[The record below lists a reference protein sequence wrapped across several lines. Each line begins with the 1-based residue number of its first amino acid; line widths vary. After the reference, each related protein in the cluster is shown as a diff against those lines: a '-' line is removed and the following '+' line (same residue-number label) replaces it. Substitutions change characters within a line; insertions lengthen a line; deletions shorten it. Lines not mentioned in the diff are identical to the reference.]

1 MIVVVIVLVIL
12 ILSVIL
18 AFQFGRKS
26 ETPTPT
32 PTPTPSSPSKSQEAK
47 EDEDTSSTA
56 TAQPIETVPPEPEP
70 EDPGTCELSGN
81 WAMTDQCNA
90 DGTAIFTQA
99 YKESKPGAC
108 PTHEK
113 ASVKECCYQKGDWKD
128 ISQCKATGKKTQE
141 QTTVNC
147 LDIMKTREV
156 DCEYIGPWQKVGG
169 CNADGKQYYNRTT
182 LNSAAETSKTENC
195 CYISPWGGWGGW
207 GGCNGSKRYR
217 TRNRTVVNCP
227 SGTPTSETGS
237 QNCNHCSGS
246 WVNSGER
253 ASYCARESYRPG
265 AKSYKDIYHN
275 QKYVISKNASN
286 GGNACPHRSGETRTT
301 TNFIRR
307 EQC

>member
-1 MIVVVIVLVIL
+1 MIKVIITVIIIVLSL
-12 ILSVIL
+12 IFAYSL
-18 AFQFGRKS
+18 GTRKS
-26 ETPTPT
+26 ET

-56 TAQPIETVPPEPEP
+56 TAQPIETAPPEPEP
-70 EDPGTCELSGN
+70 EDPGTCETTGD
-81 WAMTDQCNA
+81 WAMSDECNA
-90 DGTAIFTQA
+90 DGTAIFTQT

-108 PTHEK
+108 PAKEK
-113 ASVKECCYQKGDWKD
+113 ARVKPCCYQKGDWKD
-128 ISQCKATGKKTQE
+128 ISQCQATGKKTQE

-147 LDIMKTREV
+147 AENMKTREV
-156 DCEYIGPWQKVGG
+156 DCEYIGPWKKVGG

-246 WVNSGER
+246 WVNSGEYSTGCVR
-253 ASYCARESYRPG
+253 SGSGY
-265 AKSYKDIYHN
+265 KSKKYINTYHN

-286 GGNACPHRSGETRTT
+286 GGNACPHRSGETRK
-301 TNFIRR
+301 TNNLKRKDR
-307 EQC
+307 C

>member
-1 MIVVVIVLVIL
+1 MIKLIITVIIIVLSL
-12 ILSVIL
+12 IFAYSL
-18 AFQFGRKS
+18 GTRKS
-26 ETPTPT
+26 ETQT
-32 PTPTPSSPSKSQEAK
+32 PTPTPSDKSQEAK

-56 TAQPIETVPPEPEP
+56 TAQPIETVPPEPE
-70 EDPGTCELSGN
+70 DPGTCETTGD
-81 WAMTDQCNA
+81 WAMSDECNA
-90 DGTAIFTQA
+90 DGTAIFTQT

-108 PTHEK
+108 PANEK
-113 ASVKECCYQKGDWKD
+113 ARVKPCCYQKGDWKD
-128 ISQCKATGKKTQE
+128 ISQCQATGKKTQE

-147 LDIMKTREV
+147 AKNMKTREV

-246 WVNSGER
+246 WVNSGEHVSSCVR
-253 ASYCARESYRPG
+253 VGYGY
-265 AKSYKDIYHN
+265 KSKRKRNVYHK

-301 TNFIRR
+301 NNLKRS
-307 EQC
+307 ENC

>member
-1 MIVVVIVLVIL
+1 MIKVIITVIIIVLSL
-12 ILSVIL
+12 IFAYSL
-18 AFQFGRKS
+18 GTRKS
-26 ETPTPT
+26 ET
-32 PTPTPSSPSKSQEAK
+32 PTPTPSSPSKPQEAK

-56 TAQPIETVPPEPEP
+56 TAQPIETAPPEP
-70 EDPGTCELSGN
+70 EDPGTCETTGD
-81 WAMTDQCNA
+81 WAMSDECNA
-90 DGTAIFTQA
+90 DGTAIFTQT

-108 PTHEK
+108 PAKEK
-113 ASVKECCYQKGDWKD
+113 ARVKPCCYQKGDWKD
-128 ISQCKATGKKTQE
+128 ISQCQATGKKTQE

-147 LDIMKTREV
+147 AENMKTREV
-156 DCEYIGPWQKVGG
+156 DCEYIGPWKKVGG

-217 TRNRTVVNCP
+217 TRNRTVMNCP

-265 AKSYKDIYHN
+265 AKSYKNIYHN

-307 EQC
+307 ERC